1 MAYKILIIDDDTEL
15 LKMLKRYFEMR
26 KYEIITAENGAEG
39 LSKIKLKPDIILL
52 DVNMPKIDGIQV
64 CRRIRDKVACPV
76 LFLTARVDEQDVVNG
91 LSSGG
96 DDYILKPFSLK
107 ELDARIQAH
116 LKREARRKER
126 TNCCFQGELSID
138 YRAKTVQIGADYLE
152 LTKLEYEIIEFL
164 SMNPGMV
171 FEKERIL
178 LYMAA
183 ALLFSFVLSAAIV
196 RIAEQTQTK
205 VWWNYVDEDTYFKAV
220 EREGPDYVADIPR
233 PSSYEMTKPD
243 HFVSELCDFLQTY
256 AVLVLSM
263 SFSCGAV
270 FLFYQNKLRHPIEEL
285 KDASK
290 RIAENHLDFHISY
303 ENEDEM
309 GVLCKEFERMR
320 SELAK
325 NNQILWRMV
334 EEEKML
340 RAAIAHDMRA
350 PLTVLK
356 GYQEMLADCL
366 QGADAD
372 TAQAMDMLS
381 ESGRQIAR
389 MDAFVET
396 MRKMSSLES
405 RKPRPEEIL
414 AGQLKEDIQAEL
426 AVLEKE
432 YGKQCVLQVT
442 ESEEIFCGDKEMILE
457 VTENLLSNAL
467 RYGKK
472 QIEIAVKTGHS
483 ELTICVRDDGGGF
496 QEDAEKLTRA
506 FYGQNIKD
514 SLKHAGMGMYISRL
528 YCEKHGGKLLLEN
541 DEQGGAAV
549 TAIFC
554 RIV

>member
-1 MAYKILIIDDDTEL
+1 
-15 LKMLKRYFEMR
+15 
-26 KYEIITAENGAEG
+26 
-39 LSKIKLKPDIILL
+39 
-52 DVNMPKIDGIQV
+52 
-64 CRRIRDKVACPV
+64 
-76 LFLTARVDEQDVVNG
+76 
-91 LSSGG
+91 
-96 DDYILKPFSLK
+96 
-107 ELDARIQAH
+107 
-116 LKREARRKER
+116 
-126 TNCCFQGELSID
+126 
-138 YRAKTVQIGADYLE
+138 
-152 LTKLEYEIIEFL
+152 
-164 SMNPGMV
+164 
-171 FEKERIL
+171 
-178 LYMAA
+178 
-183 ALLFSFVLSAAIV
+183 
-196 RIAEQTQTK
+196 
-205 VWWNYVDEDTYFKAV
+205 
-220 EREGPDYVADIPR
+220 
-233 PSSYEMTKPD
+233 
-243 HFVSELCDFLQTY
+243 
-256 AVLVLSM
+256 
-263 SFSCGAV
+263 
-270 FLFYQNKLRHPIEEL
+270 
-285 KDASK
+285 
-290 RIAENHLDFHISY
+290 
-303 ENEDEM
+303 
-309 GVLCKEFERMR
+309 
-320 SELAK
+320 
-325 NNQILWRMV
+325 
-334 EEEKML
+334 ML

-426 AVLEKE
+426 TVLEKE

-442 ESEEIFCGDKEMILE
+442 ESEEIFCGDREMILE

-514 SLKHAGMGMYISRL
+514 SLKHEGMGMYISRL